1 MDQSPEL
8 RHLLHTYHRFQEA
21 KRNLSVSQGQFDTD
35 LAAYIAAV
43 NAYISAVGTAAR
55 AGVASAT
62 FALALPRVLFVALG
76 PGELGAPFIAVSSR

>member
-21 KRNLSVSQGQFDTD
+21 KRNLSVSQGQFDSD

-43 NAYISAVGTAAR
+43 NAYISAVGTAAPNL
-55 AGVASAT
+55 ATEDAEVAT
-62 FALALPRVLFVALG
+62 ALA
-76 PGELGAPFIAVSSR
+76 AVKAAQP